1 MKMISFHSL
10 KKSPTPTVQLSTPSF
25 HKVVMTDTYIDEE
38 ESLIGCRRRR
48 SDRRKDFSITHTEE
62 EEDTDRP
69 RYKMAP
75 KSFEHQIYI
84 TSMNVGHRCAYL
96 CRGLIS
102 CFVSRLDG
110 ISNFCAIYSFT
121 GILFTVSCNSDDI
134 YLQY

>member
-1 MKMISFHSL
+1 
-10 KKSPTPTVQLSTPSF
+10 
-25 HKVVMTDTYIDEE
+25 MTDTYIDEE

-62 EEDTDRP
+62 EEEDRP

-96 CRGLIS
+96 CRGLVS

>member
-1 MKMISFHSL
+1 
-10 KKSPTPTVQLSTPSF
+10 
-25 HKVVMTDTYIDEE
+25 MTDTYIEEE

-48 SDRRKDFSITHTEE
+48 RAPPTTGIEE
-62 EEDTDRP
+62 ERP

-96 CRGLIS
+96 CRGFVS

-121 GILFTVSCNSDDI
+121 GILFTVSCNSDDHMYI
-134 YLQY
+134 TKNYRVGSAQPH